1 MRLDV
6 YLTEKGYFN
15 SRSQALLAIKEKKVK
30 VNNRIITK
38 AGYIINEND
47 SISIIKQQYNFVS
60 RGGYKLL
67 EAITK
72 FNLDLSNKVILDIG
86 ASTGGFTD

>member
-30 VNNRIITK
+30 LSLLTVNFK
-38 AGYIINEND
+38 PL
-47 SISIIKQQYNFVS
+47 K
-60 RGGYKLL
+60 
-67 EAITK
+67 
-72 FNLDLSNKVILDIG
+72 
-86 ASTGGFTD
+86 